1 MFIWEEKMTSNNLK
15 YPLLLEEVKSGMSI
29 NLTAIKSKELIK
41 ELQLLLNDKGFKA
54 GKVDGIV
61 GQQTMRAFEKAK
73 DFLNLQYPQILGP
86 FTIQKLLE
94 IDPINTFFLPTNG
107 IGRISSDFGYRIHPI
122 AGTKRL
128 HRGVDIA
135 ASIGTVIYAVADGIV
150 NQSVSG
156 CTEGNRSCGGGFGN
170 FIRINHVNIPEFTQ
184 SVYAHLQKVFVKQ
197 NESVTKG
204 QKIGTLGNTGSS
216 TGAHLH
222 FELWKNSTAFNPLDV
237 MEIL

>member
-1 MFIWEEKMTSNNLK
+1 MTSSNNK
-15 YPLLLEEVKSGMSI
+15 YPLLIEQLKRGASI
-29 NLTAIKSKELIK
+29 NLTENPSNELTK
-41 ELQLLLNDKGFKA
+41 ELQSLLNAKGFSS
-54 GKVDGIV
+54 GQVDGV
-61 GQQTMRAFEKAK
+61 FGQQTKRAFEKAK
-73 DFLNLQYPQILGP
+73 DFLNLEYPEILGP
-86 FTIQKLLE
+86 FTIEKLLE
-94 IDPINTFFLPTNG
+94 IDPINTFFQPTNG
-107 IGRISSDFGYRIHPI
+107 IGRISSNFGYRIHPI
-122 AGTKRL
+122 SGTKRL

-135 ASIGTVIYAVADGIV
+135 APKETLIYAVADGIV
-150 NQSVSG
+150 NHTVSG
-156 CTEGNRSCGGGFGN
+156 CTEGNQSCGGGFGN

>member
-1 MFIWEEKMTSNNLK
+1 MTINNAK
-15 YPLLLEEVKSGMSI
+15 YPLLLKKVKSGISA
-29 NLTAIKSKELIK
+29 NLSDIKSKELIK
-41 ELQLLLNDKGFKA
+41 ELQSLLNAKGFKA
-54 GKVDGIV
+54 GEVDGII
-61 GQQTMRAFEKAK
+61 GEQTTRAFEKAK
-73 DFLNLQYPQILGP
+73 DFLNLQYPEILGP
-86 FTIQKLLE
+86 FTIEKLLE

-107 IGRISSDFGYRIHPI
+107 VGRISSNFGYRIHPI

-135 ASIGTVIYAVADGIV
+135 ASKETLIYAVADGIV

-156 CTEGNRSCGGGFGN
+156 CREGNRSCGGGFGN

-184 SVYAHLQKVFVKQ
+184 SVYAHLQKVFVTQ
-197 NESVTKG
+197 NQLVTKG